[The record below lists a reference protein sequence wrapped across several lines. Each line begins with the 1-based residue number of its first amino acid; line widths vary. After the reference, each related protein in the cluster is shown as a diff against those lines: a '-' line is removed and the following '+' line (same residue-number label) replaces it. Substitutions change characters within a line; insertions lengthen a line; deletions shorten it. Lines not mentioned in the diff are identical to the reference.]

1 MFQYHH
7 RGVKHMN
14 GKNSPT
20 TGAGIALAALGVAM
34 LGGSALAQQAA
45 PVQEVT
51 VQAERATSTVVG
63 RSGST
68 GAPIELIELR
78 HRVSYADLDLATH
91 AGATALEKRVTD
103 AGAAACKELDKLY
116 PLEPKEANCAKK
128 AADGAMPQVHAAV
141 AAAEQR
147 AKGK

>member
-1 MFQYHH
+1 
-7 RGVKHMN
+7 MN
-14 GKNSPT
+14 SRNSPT
-20 TGAGIALAALGVAM
+20 TGAGVALAALGVAM
-34 LGGSALAQQAA
+34 LGGAAAAEQAA
-45 PVQEVT
+45 SLQEVT

-63 RSGST
+63 RTSSGM
-68 GAPIELIELR
+68 PIELIELR

-103 AGAAACKELDKLY
+103 ASAAACKELDKLY
-116 PLEPKEANCAKK
+116 PLESKEANCAKK

-147 AKGK
+147 AKAK